1 MALLL
6 QFCLLYSLKTTKK
19 RHLVYM
25 SFDSCSI
32 MRYCITCIC
41 QTQHNLW
48 LIIRVAVLK
57 WRPWSGSLPLFCQR
71 ENFIS
76 DINVCSPICK
86 GFSNQWI
93 FLKTPN
99 IIHISLVIWKALKR
113 LDVVLTE
120 LKSFYLNLYVFVSSL
135 ARAEGLYTVKKLNYA
150 SLLLKKKEEGITIL
164 KLYASL
170 FEYLQ

>member
-1 MALLL
+1 MKIWEDSATETWLCCCNLVCCTVWKLL
-6 QFCLLYSLKTTKK
+6 
-19 RHLVYM
+19 RHLVYT
-25 SFDSCSI
+25 SFNYSV

-41 QTQHNLW
+41 QTQHNVW

-57 WRPWSGSLPLFCQR
+57 WRPWSGSLPLFWQR

-76 DINVCSPICK
+76 DINVCSPNCK

-99 IIHISLVIWKALKR
+99 IIHISLVIWKALKKKR

-135 ARAEGLYTVKKLNYA
+135 ARSWGFIHCKK
-150 SLLLKKKEEGITIL
+150 T
-164 KLYASL
+164 KLC
-170 FEYLQ
+170 

>member
-25 SFDSCSI
+25 SFDSYSI

-99 IIHISLVIWKALKR
+99 IIHIWLVIWKALKKAWCCFNR
-113 LDVVLTE
+113 TQIFLF
-120 LKSFYLNLYVFVSSL
+120 KFVCICLFTGTSW
-135 ARAEGLYTVKKLNYA
+135 GFIHCKK
-150 SLLLKKKEEGITIL
+150 T
-164 KLYASL
+164 KLC
-170 FEYLQ
+170 